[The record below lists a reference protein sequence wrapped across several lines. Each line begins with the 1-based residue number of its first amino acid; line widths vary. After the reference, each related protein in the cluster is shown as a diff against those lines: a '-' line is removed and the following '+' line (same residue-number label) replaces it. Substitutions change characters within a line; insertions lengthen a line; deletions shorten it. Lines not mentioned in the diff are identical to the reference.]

1 MIERYHISIFDI
13 FAIASSHAVQR
24 KERPEKE
31 RRQPLLLLSTACCTL
46 TTFWFCCCTSAPIA
60 ASVSAS
66 MVVQFALKAVRFLLA
81 NRGRLL
87 LRTPG
92 PSHLGLAFVLMLR
105 PFFPELVMS
114 TDLLSFEHPSV
125 LLFSFKWA
133 PGLFLPLFIAKFW
146 SRYNTSIPTPN
157 QSSSPL
163 WIAAST
169 PDTVPAIPCPLV
181 KRLQPLH
188 QSLCNVWSPP
198 GQSWWSSGGSAF
210 KISALA

>member
-13 FAIASSHAVQR
+13 FAIASCNAVQR
-24 KERPEKE
+24 KGRLLLLS
-31 RRQPLLLLSTACCTL
+31 LLLLSTACCIL
-46 TTFWFCCCTSAPIA
+46 TTFWFCCCTSAPVA
-60 ASVSAS
+60 ASLSAS
-66 MVVQFALKAVRFLLA
+66 MVVQFVLKAVRFQFA
-81 NRGRLL
+81 
-87 LRTPG
+87 PG
-92 PSHLGLAFVLMLR
+92 P
-105 PFFPELVMS
+105 
-114 TDLLSFEHPSV
+114 
-125 LLFSFKWA
+125 
-133 PGLFLPLFIAKFW
+133 FLPLFIAKFW

-188 QSLCNVWSPP
+188 KSLCNVWSPP
-198 GQSWWSSGGSAF
+198 GQSWWSCGGSAF

>member
-1 MIERYHISIFDI
+1 MARALI
-13 FAIASSHAVQR
+13 
-24 KERPEKE
+24 K
-31 RRQPLLLLSTACCTL
+31 RRSALAGVGSAGVKRWLSGIPLLTTELNGSLVLINDWKIPHQYFRYFCYSIMPRGPKKRKTGKGKTATSKKIALSSRFDFATVQVHQL
-46 TTFWFCCCTSAPIA
+46 QQ
-60 ASVSAS
+60 VSRHPWWCS
-66 MVVQFALKAVRFLLA
+66 LHSRQF
-81 NRGRLL
+81 
-87 LRTPG
+87 
-92 PSHLGLAFVLMLR
+92 
-105 PFFPELVMS
+105 
-114 TDLLSFEHPSV
+114 D
-125 LLFSFKWA
+125 FKWA
-133 PGLFLPLFIAKFW
+133 PGPFLPLFIAKFW